1 VEFNLFAKNELEL
14 EDKREVL
21 RNAGFQLLT
30 VKLLDAPPVLLGKQE
45 ALREGV
51 AMFNEERFWEAHE
64 ILEQVWREEKS
75 VEREAIQSLI
85 LTCAAFVHYQKGE
98 TEICLSVLRRAKAKM
113 IPGVEVSLLD
123 LQGLQ
128 SNVDTILSSGRVR
141 LFKLR
146 EDVSYPFL
154 KSTTSA
160 ATKIVSARPPASKTP
175 GSG

>member
-1 VEFNLFAKNELEL
+1 LFAKSEVEL
-14 EDKREVL
+14 EDKREML

-30 VKLLDAPPVLLGKQE
+30 VKLLDTPPVPLARQD

-51 AMFNEERFWEAHE
+51 AMFNEERFWESHE
-64 ILEQVWREEKS
+64 ILEQVWREEKGP
-75 VEREAIQSLI
+75 EREAIQSLI

-98 TEICLSVLRRAKAKM
+98 TEVCLSVLRRARAKM
-113 IPGVEVSLLD
+113 SPGVKVSLLD

-128 SNVDTILSSGRVR
+128 SNVDTILSSGHVR

-146 EDVSYPFL
+146 ENASYPFL

-175 GSG
+175 GT